1 MNLNLIGGINDVTE
15 TLNRAEMWKGWTEL
29 PQPKEGNTGKYV
41 KYQEFLYKTVK
52 DLNPIN
58 ILEIG
63 FNAGHSAC
71 CFLNAAPNA
80 KMVTFD
86 LCRWDT
92 EKSAEKVL
100 SAYFDITLIEGNSIE
115 TVPNY
120 FKNNP
125 EISFDFMFIDG
136 GHMGQTPYL
145 DYKNTKNHINNNGI
159 YVLDDMD
166 GPSVFSGYKRHTWD
180 NFELVKVPLIEKEII
195 VLKKK
200 G

>member
-1 MNLNLIGGINDVTE
+1 MLITILSPTSINGGTDVLILCSRTAGLYE
-15 TLNRAEMWKGWTEL
+15 DVAVCLLTTDSVSITFSVTLK
-29 PQPKEGNTGKYV
+29 
-41 KYQEFLYKTVK
+41 
-52 DLNPIN
+52 
-58 ILEIG
+58 
-63 FNAGHSAC
+63 
-71 CFLNAAPNA
+71 
-80 KMVTFD
+80 
-86 LCRWDT
+86 
-92 EKSAEKVL
+92 
-100 SAYFDITLIEGNSIE
+100 GNSIE
-115 TVPNY
+115 TVPHY

-136 GHMGQTPYL
+136 GHMGQTPYI